1 MVIKVLDLVG
11 ESRESWQAAVED
23 ALRVAAQTVDHITGM
38 EVTNMTATVEGGQ
51 LVDFRANV
59 KLAFAV
65 DNNRRG

>member
-23 ALRVAAQTVDHITGM
+23 ALRVAAQTVDHITGL

-65 DNNRRG
+65 DDNRRS